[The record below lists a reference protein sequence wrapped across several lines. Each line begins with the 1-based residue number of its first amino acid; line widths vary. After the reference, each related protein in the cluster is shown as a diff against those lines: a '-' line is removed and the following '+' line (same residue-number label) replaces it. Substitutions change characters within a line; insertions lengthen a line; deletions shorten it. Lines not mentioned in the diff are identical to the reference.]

1 MFRDKARLLGFAP
14 ENGMLVLAYGRAT
27 LYERD
32 GAFQLYCDYMRPF
45 GAGAAQM
52 AFDALKK
59 KLSAEGLFDAEH
71 KRPLPPMPQCIGLV
85 TSKTGAAL
93 QDVIHII
100 TRRWPMVKLLLAPV
114 SVQGLE
120 AEKSIVDGIRR
131 LDADPRPDIILI
143 TRGGGSKEDLWVF
156 NSERIARAAYACK
169 SQSFLRSGM
178 KLIPQFW
185 IMWLTCVL
193 LHLPQRRNSACRIR
207 HRCGTKYS
215 FYNKIFKKYTVPPG
229 NVL

>member
-1 MFRDKARLLGFAP
+1 
-14 ENGMLVLAYGRAT
+14 
-27 LYERD
+27 
-32 GAFQLYCDYMRPF
+32 
-45 GAGAAQM
+45 
-52 AFDALKK
+52 
-59 KLSAEGLFDAEH
+59 
-71 KRPLPPMPQCIGLV
+71 MPQCIGLV

-169 SQSFLRSGM
+169 KASRF
-178 KLIPQFW
+178 
-185 IMWLTCVL
+185 
-193 LHLPQRRNSACRIR
+193 
-207 HRCGTKYS
+207 CGRA
-215 FYNKIFKKYTVPPG
+215 
-229 NVL
+229 